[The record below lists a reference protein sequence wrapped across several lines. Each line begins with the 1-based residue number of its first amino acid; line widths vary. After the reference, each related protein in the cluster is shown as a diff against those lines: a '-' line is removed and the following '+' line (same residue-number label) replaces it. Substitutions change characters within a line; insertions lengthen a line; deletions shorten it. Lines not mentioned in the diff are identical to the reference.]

1 MPHGHA
7 MLGDEAEAVFHAQG
21 RFERL
26 FRTLPPSP
34 PTPPR
39 TAGSLG
45 HGCDATDQLR
55 GRLLD

>member
-26 FRTLPPSP
+26 FRTLPPFAADT
-34 PTPPR
+34 PTN
-39 TAGSLG
+39 
-45 HGCDATDQLR
+45 R
-55 GRLLD
+55 G